1 MQEQKINPP
10 TMDGGRINIKAT
22 DEILKGQYTNNVMV
36 SHTKEEF
43 VFDFMNILP
52 PGALLVGR
60 IIVSPGH
67 AKRLLKALT
76 EQVGRYESSFGVLE
90 AADAPPDTIGFRSE

>member
-1 MQEQKINPP
+1 MLPCAYMEQQK
-10 TMDGGRINIKAT
+10 INIKAS
-22 DEILKGQYTNNVMV
+22 DEDIKGRYANNVMV

-60 IIVSPGH
+60 VIVSPGH
-67 AKRLLKALT
+67 AKRLLKALG
-76 EQVGRYESSFGVLE
+76 EQMDRYEAAFGKLE
-90 AADAPPDTIGFRSE
+90 AADAPPSIGFRSE

>member
-1 MQEQKINPP
+1 MEQQK
-10 TMDGGRINIKAT
+10 INIKAS
-22 DEILKGQYTNNVMV
+22 DDDLKGRYANNVMV

-60 IIVSPGH
+60 VIVSPGH
-67 AKRLLKALT
+67 AKRLLKALG
-76 EQVGRYESSFGVLE
+76 EQMGRYENSFGKLE
-90 AADAPPDTIGFRSE
+90 VADEPSSIGFRNE